1 MRSPP
6 WFCLSFSLFFPGS
19 SQARSSGLSGNLPCD
34 IWPPVLRQKV
44 KKGGPAWKCRK
55 TAQHT
60 TSSSCSSS
68 STSPASLWV
77 MSLGL
82 AAPVR
87 RPRTHNWRRRGR
99 RSAHLHWGQSSKTPK
114 VLRTKRFSPGWRS
127 PDTQMRKAA
136 GELQVCVTRRAKG
149 PFHFW
154 PPQRD
159 ISLCFCSEIQ
169 KDNEKIW
176 SGWLANKPL

>member
-1 MRSPP
+1 MWSPP
-6 WFCLSFSLFFPGS
+6 WFCLSFSLFFLFFPWI
-19 SQARSSGLSGNLPCD
+19 LSGQK
-34 IWPPVLRQKV
+34 LRALWKPAMWHLAASAPSEGQ
-44 KKGGPAWKCRK
+44 KGGGGAAWKCRK
-55 TAQHT
+55 TAPHT
-60 TSSSCSSS
+60 TSSSCSSG

-87 RPRTHNWRRRGR
+87 RPRTHNWRR

-149 PFHFW
+149 PFLFLTPSTRHQLVLLFW
-154 PPQRD
+154 N
-159 ISLCFCSEIQ
+159 SER
-169 KDNEKIW
+169 
-176 SGWLANKPL
+176 